1 LNKLN
6 KANNEEIIKIGS
18 FIHKKCKLRANSL
31 IKNNS
36 FINDHSN
43 NYDENIDH
51 IVLDNSNTH
60 VYLVDENSNSNTNST
75 VYDR

>member
-1 LNKLN
+1 MNKLN

-75 VYDR
+75 VYER